1 MAVRMVRRPVMLE
14 TLSVSCMPFLLALLG
29 LLPAVLVLRNL
40 ERKVVPVRAALSRR
54 H

>member
-1 MAVRMVRRPVMLE
+1 MLE

-40 ERKVVPVRAALSRR
+40 DERKVVPVRAALSRR